1 MSEKN
6 KVKLF
11 IAGSEYMMVSDDS
24 EEYIKSLGEEVDGK
38 ITQLMESNSRL
49 SPMMASI
56 LAALDY
62 CDQYK
67 KALSSA
73 DNLRSQ
79 IKDYLEDSA
88 RARIEADEA
97 RREIERLTREVQA
110 LRARS

>member
-6 KVKLF
+6 RVKLF
-11 IAGSEYMMVSDDS
+11 IAGSEYVMLSDDN
-24 EEYIKSLGEEVDGK
+24 EEYVKALGEDVDEK
-38 ITQLMESNSRL
+38 ISELMSRNSRL

-56 LAALDY
+56 LTALDY

-67 KALSSA
+67 KALSTA

-88 RARIEADEA
+88 KARIEADEA
-97 RREIERLTREVQA
+97 RREIERLNREIQA